1 MFKGNVPR
9 YLKKMEEEYVATL
22 DSFERVALAVA
33 RKHFGEA
40 FDLERTIGFR
50 RFLDTKS
57 RGPLR

>member
-1 MFKGNVPR
+1 MFKDKVSE

-33 RKHFGEA
+33 REHFGEA

-50 RFLDTKS
+50 RFIDIKS
-57 RGPLR
+57 RDLSR